1 MARRSKFNDEARRRI
16 IQAIQ
21 TGCTYDLAA
30 QYAGITRGTLWL
42 WLQKGEEQ
50 KSGAYRTFLNDFK
63 KAEARCC
70 VGSLAIIQKAAQ
82 EGTWQAAAFLLERRF
97 GYHKDGPPP
106 VQITIDAENM
116 DVRSLIGEY
125 QKEIRPIIEGPDID
139 LDEE

>member
-21 TGCTYDLAA
+21 TGCTYDLDA

>member
-1 MARRSKFNDEARRRI
+1 M
-16 IQAIQ
+16 
-21 TGCTYDLAA
+21 
-30 QYAGITRGTLWL
+30 
-42 WLQKGEEQ
+42 
-50 KSGAYRTFLNDFK
+50 NDFK